1 MSENTVKKLETPA
14 KKSVTKSFDEAM
26 LAFQML
32 SVGAVKKGKNP
43 HFRSTYATLE
53 SVIEAA
59 SQANQFGL
67 YFTQPLD
74 LIQLGDQIVQV
85 VKTIVV
91 HAPTGEQRTSLCPV
105 RSKDNQDPQ
114 KMGSGI
120 TYAKRYGLQSA
131 FGLPSED
138 DDGNSASAPAPKV
151 SGHKKTTSDEGAW

>member
-32 SVGAVKKGKNP
+32 SVGAVKRGKNP

-120 TYAKRYGLQSA
+120 TYAKRYALQSA

-138 DDGNSASAPAPKV
+138 DDGNKAAEPTPQNINNKPAAQPK
-151 SGHKKTTSDEGAW
+151 EF